1 MKKAIIVLAA
11 LAASLTAAAQVK
23 VAVHETAQDQPVIP
37 AEIYGQFSEHLG
49 KCIYEGI
56 CGGDEVALLGVFLQF
71 HNLVTGLGEDFHD
84 AVHRLGGEGLLGG

>member
-1 MKKAIIVLAA
+1 MKKSLIILAA

-56 CGGDEVALLGVFLQF
+56 WVGKDSSIPNIDAAGPAAVSPTSTTGWTASALRR
-71 HNLVTGLGEDFHD
+71 T
-84 AVHRLGGEGLLGG
+84 ARSS